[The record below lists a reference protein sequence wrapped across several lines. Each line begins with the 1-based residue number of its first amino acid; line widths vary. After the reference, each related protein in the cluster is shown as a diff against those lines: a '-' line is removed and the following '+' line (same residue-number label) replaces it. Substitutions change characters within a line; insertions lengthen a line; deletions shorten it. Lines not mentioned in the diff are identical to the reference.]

1 MTRTWMA
8 FSQAV
13 YTINKYMEDNN
24 ECHLTSTMVVLYPK
38 EEEMVSERRICAPS
52 PPQWSPNGNT
62 PGDRRTPSVLIRTQ
76 MPKKKN
82 VQNINYLACMEA
94 KKITHQDKLHRYCDQ
109 NEARCTL
116 GGRNSQER
124 TGSCW
129 LSWPPHTCL
138 HTKINVIKINTGWLH
153 IHVGSRI
160 AKETERKGTGKR
172 AHLVGS
178 FRFCKVWR
186 SVDQVNLC
194 NTLNCTLTNS

>member
-1 MTRTWMA
+1 MNVTWHPPWLCCTLKRRKWSQKDVSVHHPHRSEVLMATRPGIGERQVC
-8 FSQAV
+8 S
-13 YTINKYMEDNN
+13 
-24 ECHLTSTMVVLYPK
+24 
-38 EEEMVSERRICAPS
+38 SEHRC
-52 PPQWSPNGNT
+52 Q
-62 PGDRRTPSVLIRTQ
+62 
-76 MPKKKN
+76 KKKN

-124 TGSCW
+124 TSSCW

-186 SVDQVNLC
+186 SVDQVNLF